1 VCALSSLPLR
11 THGKQSGAADRG
23 TSAVQIALADV
34 IVHELHVRDA
44 YDIALVFLA
53 SESCRKQSRTCIPGP
68 RNDAAMVHTVTGT
81 V

>member
-1 VCALSSLPLR
+1 
-11 THGKQSGAADRG
+11 
-23 TSAVQIALADV
+23 VQIALADV